1 MLSRLVYIPLGC
13 PANDRPSPR
22 HRRTPKVLGRP
33 TQFPR
38 VGRPPSCPSAWPAAA
53 PARPEGRV
61 PRRGPSWRGPQSVG
75 PRRRLLRPRRGGRSP
90 PRGDPAAA
98 GAHAEG
104 RGPGACGPSGCRG
117 RYASPRARPRAQ
129 LLFKGPAG
137 HVARTQLA
145 AARQELR
152 SWAAPL
158 RLRHHPRAAPSPT
171 GRPEESRRARDA
183 AAMAEAAP
191 APVSAPARGRRTGR
205 AAAAWARE
213 GSARRATWR
222 GLPARRPR
230 PAPRPP
236 PRPCG
241 RALRPTTGRPK
252 RQAGRAARRAADVG
266 ARAGLPA
273 DAVGPRLRV
282 GGRFPAIVSL
292 EARRPAGRAGP
303 QPCSVL
309 TAQGSGAQGRD
320 LARAAHL
327 VGPEPRLESHRP

>member
-61 PRRGPSWRGPQSVG
+61 PRRGPGWRGPQSVG

-152 SWAAPL
+152 GWAAPL

-191 APVSAPARGRRTGR
+191 APVSAPARGRRTAGPPPR
-205 AAAAWARE
+205 GPAR
-213 GSARRATWR
+213 ARRAGPPGAASR
-222 GLPARRPR
+222 PAVPAQPRARRPGPAGGLSGRR
-230 PAPRPP
+230 PGGPN
-236 PRPCG
+236 G
-241 RALRPTTGRPK
+241 
-252 RQAGRAARRAADVG
+252 RQAGRR
-266 ARAGLPA
+266 
-273 DAVGPRLRV
+273 
-282 GGRFPAIVSL
+282 GGRPTSGPGPGFPLTLSGLASAWEAVS
-292 EARRPAGRAGP
+292 RPLSPWRPGGRQGGQGP
-303 QPCSVL
+303 SPV
-309 TAQGSGAQGRD
+309 RF
-320 LARAAHL
+320 
-327 VGPEPRLESHRP
+327 